1 MNTKFFYCL
10 RLSDWILVNLENRAR
25 ALFSEYL
32 IWIPPVSQIAGQ
44 QKIDEQTL
52 V

>member
-10 RLSDWILVNLENRAR
+10 RLSDWILVNLATELVR
-25 ALFSEYL
+25 FSQN